1 MVNLLRDIEILEN
14 AVISFTEGASDE
26 KRGAMQS
33 LEALISEKKAQF
45 EKFEIDFADR
55 VVTQLNILS

>member
-1 MVNLLRDIEILEN
+1 MVDLLEDISILEN

-33 LEALISEKKAQF
+33 LESLIAKKKAIIEAF
-45 EKFEIDFADR
+45 EDELADR
-55 VVTQLNILS
+55 VVTQ

>member
-1 MVNLLRDIEILEN
+1 MVDLLEDISILEN

-33 LEALISEKKAQF
+33 LESLIAKKKAIIKAF
-45 EKFEIDFADR
+45 EDEVADR
-55 VVTQLNILS
+55 VVTQ

>member
-1 MVNLLRDIEILEN
+1 MIDLLEDISILEN

-33 LEALISEKKAQF
+33 LESLIAKKKAIIEAF
-45 EKFEIDFADR
+45 EEEFADR
-55 VVTQLNILS
+55 VVTQ

>member
-1 MVNLLRDIEILEN
+1 MVDLLEDISILEN

-33 LEALISEKKAQF
+33 LESLNPSIHLKN
-45 EKFEIDFADR
+45 R
-55 VVTQLNILS
+55 VVTQ

>member
-1 MVNLLRDIEILEN
+1 MVDLLEDISILEN

-33 LEALISEKKAQF
+33 LESLIDKKKAIIKAF
-45 EKFEIDFADR
+45 EDELADR
-55 VVTQLNILS
+55 VVTQ